1 MKNRYLSLAYKL
13 CSKMFI
19 FWNYLAKYSCFWN
32 SILIKL
38 SYKWCWAWFWN
49 LNRLMNQKRER
60 FKILEVKSRFNWGQT
75 VTCYLIFLIYLIL
88 KIGLNL
94 LIFHSW
100 PTRYAWPNG
109 LHTGHVI
116 SWLRSGSSP
125 ANSIFSSVLS
135 KIMTWMNWLLIEL
148 ALGPLSVNP
157 IRLSNPV

>member
-1 MKNRYLSLAYKL
+1 
-13 CSKMFI
+13 
-19 FWNYLAKYSCFWN
+19 
-32 SILIKL
+32 
-38 SYKWCWAWFWN
+38 
-49 LNRLMNQKRER
+49 MNQKRER
-60 FKILEVKSRFNWGQT
+60 FKILEIRPRFNWGQT
-75 VTCYLIFLIYLIL
+75 VMCYLIFLIYLIL

-148 ALGPLSVNP
+148 ALGPIFPFWPKYSPRIPSKNYACTKSK
-157 IRLSNPV
+157 LSNPPILWLYVDH